1 MWHGNWHGI
10 GRELD
15 VGELGGRERE
25 RERDLER
32 RELFIYEGKPK
43 SCPNAP
49 RTRRMATAGGGDTA
63 DIQQQPPGNLPS
75 ESGVGGE
82 DGVQVSKER
91 IGLAVEAAGKLVAVE
106 SELEHLPY

>member
-1 MWHGNWHGI
+1 MEFYLKNPTPIGVSIEGNRTAVPMHPVHGGWPRQEAVTPPTSNSNRQEI
-10 GRELD
+10 L
-15 VGELGGRERE
+15 
-25 RERDLER
+25 R
-32 RELFIYEGKPK
+32 RF
-43 SCPNAP
+43 
-49 RTRRMATAGGGDTA
+49 T
-63 DIQQQPPGNLPS
+63 S